1 MGTPRK
7 QRRKYVRP
15 THPWLIERI
24 TEENELCKKYGLKNK
39 KEIWKAKSRLARIRD
54 QAKKLLAQ
62 KGEMADR
69 QKKELIV
76 KLNVWGI
83 NVKSLDD
90 ILALDVNSLLERRL
104 ETVVFRRGITSSPGQ
119 ARQMIV
125 HNHVYVGSH
134 KVSIPSYI
142 VLAKEE
148 DSVRLADDIKVEK
161 RVTEEAKEAG

>member
-15 THPWLIERI
+15 KHPWLIERI

-39 KEIWKAKSRLARIRD
+39 KEIWKAKSKLARIRD

-62 KGEMADR
+62 KGELAER
-69 QKKELIV
+69 QKKEILAKI
-76 KLNVWGI
+76 NVWGI
-83 NVKSLDD
+83 NVKTLDD
-90 ILALDVNSLLERRL
+90 ILALDTTSLLERRL
-104 ETVVFRRGITSSPGQ
+104 ESVVFRRGLTSSPGQ

-134 KVSIPSYI
+134 KVTIPSYI
-142 VLAKEE
+142 VLAREE
-148 DSVRLADDIKVEK
+148 DSIRLADNIKVEK
-161 RVTEEAKEAG
+161 RGPEEVKEAG